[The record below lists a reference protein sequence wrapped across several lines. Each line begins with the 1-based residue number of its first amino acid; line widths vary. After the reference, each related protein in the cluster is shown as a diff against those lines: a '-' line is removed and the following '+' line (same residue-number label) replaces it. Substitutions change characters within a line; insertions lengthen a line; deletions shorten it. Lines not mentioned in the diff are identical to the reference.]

1 MGYVVKI
8 IIGLIVLVNLTFLS
22 LFFYPVPK
30 VLQSLQPQE
39 TVKLY
44 DRHGELLYE
53 VLNKETGRQ
62 SFIPLADVPSHLK
75 SAFLSTEDKNF
86 YEHSGIDFRAI
97 LRAIWQNVSAGEIA
111 SGGSTITQQVVRNII
126 GINKERTFPQKI
138 KESIL
143 AIKIDKFFDK
153 DEIFEIYLNSV
164 YFGGLAYGVESAS
177 WQYFNK
183 SAAHLDL
190 AQSAFLAGLP
200 QAPNRYYPFK
210 HFDRAKGRQ
219 EIVLFAMLKNSA
231 ITQFEFDQAMG
242 ENIKLQSSNFS
253 KKAPHFVDFVLQ
265 SIASDL
271 PKEINTTLDLGMQDR
286 VENIIESDLTF
297 LSKFNIENSAAV
309 ILDVKTGDILSMVG
323 SVDYDDPIIDGAVNV
338 TTSLRQPGSSIKPLV
353 YAVAFEEGWTPDM
366 MIVDEPVRFE
376 TADGLP
382 YSPKNFDLVY
392 HGEVTLAEALA
403 QSLNVPAVQVMD
415 FVGVSS
421 FLPWARDFGI
431 TTFNQPAE
439 HYGLSLVLGSGEVR
453 LLELTSAY
461 SAFANDG
468 RRSNIR
474 FTTDYPSESQTVVK
488 SSTSD
493 AISAILSSNDL
504 RMPAFGE
511 ENPLKL
517 SFPVAAKTGTT
528 RNFRDN
534 WTLGYTDDYA
544 VGVWVGNSSG
554 EVMQGVSGITGA
566 APIFH
571 KIMNMLNE
579 TTGTVLTVEELSVT
593 HQINHIFE
601 GDFGSTPPKWL
612 RRLDQSRLQDNNIR
626 DNDINVQSFRIISPF
641 ANDVFMFDTTKSSEF
656 QKIKLEASV
665 SAEWYVDGQFVGE
678 GKSILWQLVVGE
690 HQIKAVSDEGE
701 RVVDIRVR

>member
-1 MGYVVKI
+1 MGRVIKFI
-8 IIGLIVLVNLTFLS
+8 ISLIVLVNLVFLG
-22 LFFYPVPK
+22 FFLYPVPK
-30 VLQSLQPQE
+30 VLESIKPVD

-53 VLNKETGRQ
+53 VLNEETGRQ
-62 SFIPLADVPSHLK
+62 SFIPLADIPDHLK
-75 SAFLSTEDKNF
+75 NSFLSIEDKNF
-86 YEHSGIDFRAI
+86 YEHSGIDFKAVM
-97 LRAIWQNVSAGEIA
+97 RAIWQNVSAGEIV
-111 SGGSTITQQVVRNII
+111 SGGSTITQQVVRNTI

-183 SAAHLDL
+183 SAAHLGL

-219 EIVLFAMLKNSA
+219 EIVLSAMLKNNT
-231 ITQFEFDQAMG
+231 ITQSEFDQAMG
-242 ENIKLQSSNFS
+242 EKIKLQSSNFS
-253 KKAPHFVDFVLQ
+253 KKAPHFVDYVL
-265 SIASDL
+265 SNCGANGGANCGHNHIA
-271 PKEINTTLDLGMQDR
+271 TTLDLGMQNR
-286 VENIIESDLTF
+286 VENIIQSDLTF
-297 LSKFNIENSAAV
+297 LSKFNIENAAVV

-323 SVDYDDPIIDGAVNV
+323 SADYDDTTIQGNVNV

-353 YAVAFEEGWTPDM
+353 YAAAFEEGWTPDM
-366 MIVDEPVRFE
+366 IIVDEPVRFE

-415 FVGVSS
+415 FVGISQ
-421 FLPWARDFGI
+421 FLLWARDFGI

-439 HYGLSLVLGSGEVR
+439 HYGLSLALGSGEVR
-453 LLELTSAY
+453 LLELTNAY
-461 SAFANDG
+461 SVFANNG
-468 RRSNIR
+468 KRSNIR
-474 FTTDYPSESQTVVK
+474 FTTDKPSNSQTIIK
-488 SSTSD
+488 PSTAD

-511 ENPLKL
+511 ENPLKF

-579 TTGTVLTVEELSVT
+579 TTGTVLTVFAPRIGKSTLQKPSRDYNPDL
-593 HQINHIFE
+593 HE
-601 GDFGSTPPKWL
+601 GVGG
-612 RRLDQSRLQDNNIR
+612 
-626 DNDINVQSFRIISPF
+626 FRIISPF
-641 ANDVFMFDTTKSSEF
+641 ANDVFMFDTIRSSEF
-656 QKIKLEASV
+656 QKIKLEASK
-665 SAEWYVDGQFVGE
+665 SAEWYVNGQLVGE
-678 GKSILWQLVVGE
+678 GLSVLWTLVVGE
-690 HQIKAVSDEGE
+690 HQIKAVGEDGE
-701 RVVDIRVR
+701 RVVDINVK

>member
-1 MGYVVKI
+1 MGHVVKI
-8 IIGLIVLVNLTFLS
+8 IIGLIVLANLIFLGF
-22 LFFYPVPK
+22 FFYPVPK

-62 SFIPLADVPSHLK
+62 SFIPLADIPGDLK
-75 SAFLSTEDKNF
+75 NAFLSIEDKNF

-97 LRAIWQNVSAGEIA
+97 LRAIWQNVSAGEIV
-111 SGGSTITQQVVRNII
+111 SGGSTITQQVVRNTI

-190 AQSAFLAGLP
+190 AQSAFLASLP

-219 EIVLFAMLKNSA
+219 EIILSAMLANDV
-231 ITQFEFDQAMG
+231 ITQSEFDQSMG

-265 SIASDL
+265 SFASDL
-271 PKEINTTLDLGMQDR
+271 PKEINTTLDLGMQNR

-297 LSKFNIENSAAV
+297 LSKFNIENAAVV

-323 SVDYDDPIIDGAVNV
+323 SVDYDDTTIQGNVNV
-338 TTSLRQPGSSIKPLV
+338 TNALRQPGSSIKPLV

-376 TADGLP
+376 TEDGLP

-421 FLPWARDFGI
+421 FLSWARDFGI

-453 LLELTSAY
+453 LLELANAY
-461 SAFANDG
+461 STFANG
-468 RRSNIR
+468 GKRSNIR
-474 FTTDYPSESQTVVK
+474 FTTDHPSESKVVVK
-488 SSTSD
+488 SSTAD

-579 TTGTVLTVEELSVT
+579 TTGTVLTVGGDIKLPT
-593 HQINHIFE
+593 TFE
-601 GDFGSTPPKWL
+601 GADHDP
-612 RRLDQSRLQDNNIR
+612 RLQD
-626 DNDINVQSFRIISPF
+626 DYPGLQGFRIISPF

-656 QKIKLEASV
+656 QKIKLEASQ
-665 SAEWYVDGQFVGE
+665 SSEWYVDGQFVGN
-678 GKSILWQLVVGE
+678 GKMVLWQLEKGE
-690 HQIKAVSDEGE
+690 HQIKAIGEKGE
-701 RVVDIRVR
+701 RVVNINVK